1 MCAHV
6 LWFKNLPIAARL
18 AGGFGL
24 VVALLVAV
32 GLIGIAGVGKV
43 GDRADTIGHDSLPS
57 AESVLRLQM
66 VAAEYRRQ
74 QYQYILDDEAEER
87 AEFREHLDELRA
99 DASDSLGSYERLV
112 SNAED
117 RKLFEDFSTAWN
129 GYVEDTKELTSLA
142 DAGEVE
148 EATEVLEGTE
158 KPFAGLAATNARWVA
173 LNDKSAAAA
182 LAEVKATQSSSGRTI
197 VALLIVAVLLSAAIA
212 FVVSRQIKRTV
223 GVILDRLGLLR
234 DNDTKDLR
242 EALEAL
248 GRGDLTVSVTPVT
261 PPIDEPGRDEL
272 GQVAAAVNVI
282 RESTIG
288 SVQAYNETRAE
299 LAGIVGELSDSA
311 GTVSSASQQMATTS
325 EDAGRAVGEIASS
338 LSDVAQGA
346 ERQVRMVESTRTAV
360 QEAARAASSSAAT
373 ASVTAEAA
381 DDARRVA
388 RDGVEAAEHASEA
401 IRQIATSSEQVGVAI
416 QELSARSERIGG
428 IVGTITGIAEQTNLL
443 ALNAAIEAA
452 RAGEQGRGF
461 AVVAEEVRKLAE
473 ESQGAAAQIAGL
485 IGEIQTET
493 QKVVGVVADGAA
505 RTNDGVATVERTR
518 EAFEAIGTAVEQ
530 MGARVAEI
538 AAAVEQ
544 ISAEADRAQGGIAE
558 VASVAEQS
566 SASAEEVSAA
576 TQQTGAST
584 QEIAASARSLAQTAE
599 HLNDLVRRFTLSA

>member
-1 MCAHV
+1 MDMWHVVGVMEVTWLIARRPRRLAPPGNHREREGLLGLHGEGWPTTSCQSGTVVRWSPFKLRPYPSTHGWGLNFAQGRVCTV
-6 LWFKNLPIAARL
+6 LWFKNLPIAVRL

-32 GLIGIAGVGKV
+32 GLIGISGVGKV
-43 GDRADTIGHDSLPS
+43 GDRADTLANDSLPS
-57 AESVLRLQM
+57 AEHVLQLQM

-74 QYQYILDDEAEER
+74 QYQYILDDEPEER
-87 AEFREHLDELRA
+87 GEFREHLDELRA
-99 DASDSLGSYERLV
+99 EAADSLGSYEDLV

-117 RKLFEDFSTAWN
+117 RTLLEDFSSAWN

-142 DAGEVE
+142 DAGEAE

-158 KPFAGLAATNARWVA
+158 KSFAALAATNERWAA
-173 LNDKSAAAA
+173 LNDKFAAAA
-182 LAEVKATQSSSGRTI
+182 LGEVQTTESSGGRTI
-197 VALLIVAVLLSAAIA
+197 VALLIVAVLLSAGIA
-212 FVVSRQIKRTV
+212 FAISRQIQRTV

-299 LAGIVGELSDSA
+299 LAGIVSELSDSA
-311 GTVSSASQQMATTS
+311 GTVSSASHQMATTS
-325 EDAGRAVGEIASS
+325 EDAGRAVGEIASA
-338 LSDVAQGA
+338 LGDVAQGA

-360 QEAARAASSSAAT
+360 QEAARAASSSAET

-401 IRQIATSSEQVGVAI
+401 IRQIAASSEQVGAAI
-416 QELSARSERIGG
+416 QELSARSGRIGG
-428 IVGTITGIAEQTNLL
+428 IVDTITGIAEQTNLL

-473 ESQGAAAQIAGL
+473 ESQDAAGQIAG
-485 IGEIQTET
+485 
-493 QKVVGVVADGAA
+493 
-505 RTNDGVATVERTR
+505 
-518 EAFEAIGTAVEQ
+518 
-530 MGARVAEI
+530 
-538 AAAVEQ
+538 
-544 ISAEADRAQGGIAE
+544 
-558 VASVAEQS
+558 
-566 SASAEEVSAA
+566 
-576 TQQTGAST
+576 
-584 QEIAASARSLAQTAE
+584 
-599 HLNDLVRRFTLSA
+599 

>member
-1 MCAHV
+1 M
-6 LWFKNLPIAARL
+6 LWFKNLPIAVRL

-32 GLIGIAGVGKV
+32 GLIGISGVGKV
-43 GDRADTIGHDSLPS
+43 GDRADTIATDSLPS

-74 QYQYILDDEAEER
+74 QYQYILDDETEER
-87 AEFREHLDELRA
+87 GEFREHLDGLRA
-99 DASDSLGSYERLV
+99 AASDSLGSYERLL
-112 SNAED
+112 SNAQD
-117 RKLFEDFSTAWN
+117 RALLEDFSSAWN
-129 GYVEDTKELTSLA
+129 GYVEETKELTALA

-148 EATEVLEGTE
+148 EAIEVLEGTE
-158 KPFAGLAATNARWVA
+158 KDFAALAATNERWVA
-173 LNDKSAAAA
+173 LNDKLAAAA
-182 LAEVKATQSSSGRTI
+182 MGEVRATESSAGRTI
-197 VALLIVAVLLSAAIA
+197 VALLVVAVLLSAGIA
-212 FVVSRQIKRTV
+212 FVLGRQIKRTV

-248 GRGDLTVSVTPVT
+248 GRGDLTVSVSPVT

-282 RESTIG
+282 RESTVA
-288 SVQAYNETRAE
+288 SVQAYNATRAE

-325 EDAGRAVGEIASS
+325 EDAGRAVSEIASA
-338 LSDVAQGA
+338 LTDVAQGA

-360 QEAARAASSSAAT
+360 QEAARAASSSAET

-401 IRQIATSSEQVGVAI
+401 IRQIAASTEQVGAAI
-416 QELSARSERIGG
+416 HELSARSERIGG
-428 IVGTITGIAEQTNLL
+428 IVATITGIAEQTNLL

-473 ESQGAAAQIAGL
+473 ESQGAAGQIAGL

-538 AAAVEQ
+538 AAAVGQ
-544 ISAEADRAQGGIAE
+544 ITAEADRAEGGIGE
-558 VASVAEQS
+558 LASVAEQS
-566 SASAEEVSAA
+566 SASAEEVSAS

-599 HLNDLVRRFTLSA
+599 HLNDLVRRFTLNA

>member
-1 MCAHV
+1 M
-6 LWFKNLPIAARL
+6 LWFKNLPIAVRL

-32 GLIGIAGVGKV
+32 GLIGISGVGKV
-43 GDRADTIGHDSLPS
+43 GDRADTLANDSLPS
-57 AESVLRLQM
+57 AESVLQLQM

-74 QYQYILDDEAEER
+74 QYQYILDDNPEER
-87 AEFREHLDELRA
+87 GEFREHLDELRA
-99 DASDSLGSYERLV
+99 RASDSLSSYAGLI

-117 RKLFEDFSTAWN
+117 RKLLATFSKAWN
-129 GYVEDTKELTSLA
+129 GYVEDTKELTALA
-142 DAGEVE
+142 DAGDVE
-148 EATEVLEGTE
+148 EATEVLVGTE
-158 KPFAGLAATNARWVA
+158 KSFAALTVTNERWVA
-173 LNDKSAAAA
+173 LNDEFAAAA
-182 LAEVKATQSSSGRTI
+182 LGEVRSTKSSGGRTI
-197 VALLIVAVLLSAAIA
+197 IALLIVAVLLSAGIA
-212 FVVSRQIKRTV
+212 FAVSRQIKRTV

-261 PPIDEPGRDEL
+261 PAIDEPGRDEL

-299 LAGIVGELSDSA
+299 LARIVGELSDSA

-325 EDAGRAVGEIASS
+325 EDAGRAVGEIASA
-338 LSDVAQGA
+338 LGDVAQGA
-346 ERQVRMVESTRTAV
+346 ERQVRTVESTRTAV
-360 QEAARAASSSAAT
+360 QEAARAASSSAVT
-373 ASVTAEAA
+373 ASATAEAA

-388 RDGVEAAEHASEA
+388 RDGVQAAEHASEA
-401 IRQIATSSEQVGVAI
+401 IRQIAASSEQVGAAI
-416 QELSARSERIGG
+416 QGLSARSERIGG
-428 IVGTITGIAEQTNLL
+428 IVDTITGIAEQTNLL

-473 ESQGAAAQIAGL
+473 ESQDAAGQIAGL
-485 IGEIQTET
+485 IGEIQTDT

-538 AAAVEQ
+538 AAAVQQ
-544 ISAEADRAQGGIAE
+544 ISFEADRAQGGIAE

-566 SASAEEVSAA
+566 SASAEQVSAS
-576 TQQTGAST
+576 TQQTGASA

-599 HLNDLVRRFTLSA
+599 HLNDLVHRFTLTS

>member
-1 MCAHV
+1 M
-6 LWFKNLPIAARL
+6 
-18 AGGFGL
+18 
-24 VVALLVAV
+24 
-32 GLIGIAGVGKV
+32 
-43 GDRADTIGHDSLPS
+43 
-57 AESVLRLQM
+57 
-66 VAAEYRRQ
+66 
-74 QYQYILDDEAEER
+74 
-87 AEFREHLDELRA
+87 
-99 DASDSLGSYERLV
+99 
-112 SNAED
+112 
-117 RKLFEDFSTAWN
+117 
-129 GYVEDTKELTSLA
+129 
-142 DAGEVE
+142 
-148 EATEVLEGTE
+148 
-158 KPFAGLAATNARWVA
+158 
-173 LNDKSAAAA
+173 
-182 LAEVKATQSSSGRTI
+182 
-197 VALLIVAVLLSAAIA
+197 
-212 FVVSRQIKRTV
+212 
-223 GVILDRLGLLR
+223 LR

-282 RESTIG
+282 RESTIA

-325 EDAGRAVGEIASS
+325 EDAGRAVGEIAS
-338 LSDVAQGA
+338 AIGRRTGRRAPGA
-346 ERQVRMVESTRTAV
+346 DGRVHAHRRPGGRPRRVH
-360 QEAARAASSSAAT
+360 RAET
-373 ASVTAEAA
+373 ASATTEAA

-401 IRQIATSSEQVGVAI
+401 IRQIAASSEQVGAAI

-428 IVGTITGIAEQTNLL
+428 IVDTITGIAEQTNLL

-473 ESQGAAAQIAGL
+473 ESQDAAGQIAGL

-505 RTNDGVATVERTR
+505 RTKDGVATVERTR

-530 MGARVAEI
+530 MGTRVAEI
-538 AAAVEQ
+538 ATAVEQ

-558 VASVAEQS
+558 VASVAS
-566 SASAEEVSAA
+566 SPRPQPRRSPRPHSRPRPPRRSPRPHDRSHRRPN
-576 TQQTGAST
+576 TST
-584 QEIAASARSLAQTAE
+584 SSCAASP
-599 HLNDLVRRFTLSA
+599 

>member
-1 MCAHV
+1 MRAHV
-6 LWFKNLPIAARL
+6 LWIKNLPIAVRL
-18 AGGFGL
+18 GGGFGL

-32 GLIGIAGVGKV
+32 GLIGISGVGKV
-43 GDRADTIGHDSLPS
+43 GDRADTLANDSLPS

-74 QYQYILDDEAEER
+74 QYQYILDDEER

-99 DASDSLGSYERLV
+99 EASDNLGGYERLV

-117 RKLFEDFSTAWN
+117 RALLEDFSSAWN

-142 DAGEVE
+142 DAGAVE

-158 KPFAGLAATNARWVA
+158 KSFAGLAATNARWVA
-173 LNDKSAAAA
+173 LNDEFAAAA
-182 LAEVKATQSSSGRTI
+182 LDEVQATERSGGRTI
-197 VALLIVAVLLSAAIA
+197 VALLIVAVLLSAGIA
-212 FVVSRQIKRTV
+212 FVLSRQIQRTV

-272 GQVAAAVNVI
+272 GQVATAVNVI

-299 LAGIVGELSDSA
+299 LAGIVGELSERA
-311 GTVSSASQQMATTS
+311 ATVSSASLQMATTS
-325 EDAGRAVGEIASS
+325 EDAGRAVGEIASA

-360 QEAARAASSSAAT
+360 QEAARGASSSAET

-388 RDGVEAAEHASEA
+388 RDGVEAAEQASEA
-401 IRQIATSSEQVGVAI
+401 IRQIATSSEQVGAAI

-428 IVGTITGIAEQTNLL
+428 IVDTITGIAEQTNLL

-473 ESQGAAAQIAGL
+473 ESQDAAGQIAGL
-485 IGEIQTET
+485 IGEIQTDT
-493 QKVVGVVADGAA
+493 HKVVGVVADGAA
-505 RTNDGVATVERTR
+505 RTNAGVATVERTR
-518 EAFEAIGTAVEQ
+518 EAFEAIGAAVEQ
-530 MGARVAEI
+530 MGARIGEI

-566 SASAEEVSAA
+566 SASAEEVSAS